1 MSETTATV
9 HSTAHKLFSTTRT
22 FAIAGNTL
30 RDLVRQ
36 KVFYFMVVFALILIG
51 TSLALVALSFKG
63 QLATVMDVSLG
74 SMQVFSM
81 LLAVLATAMLLP
93 KDMEDRTLY
102 TILAKP
108 VARFEYLLGKLLGV
122 GLVLLVAIGLMTA
135 VFCVTLAYWQS
146 RETERIANEFP
157 VEAVQKAEAEGTVQK
172 GLTQE
177 VRAKFDK
184 EMATLK
190 ASTFTPS
197 VFGGIGVI
205 LMRAMVCAALTLM
218 ISCFATSWL
227 FTVNVSFM
235 MIMVGHLV
243 PIARGVWQ
251 DPLGPEPAWH
261 IGLFLRA
268 VTVFFPDMQPFN
280 VVDDIATGAQ
290 VGGGVFM
297 SIAGLGAGYVAVYL
311 LVGYLFFIWREL

>member
-108 VARFEYLLGKLLGV
+108 VARF
-122 GLVLLVAIGLMTA
+122 
-135 VFCVTLAYWQS
+135 
-146 RETERIANEFP
+146 
-157 VEAVQKAEAEGTVQK
+157 
-172 GLTQE
+172 
-177 VRAKFDK
+177 
-184 EMATLK
+184 
-190 ASTFTPS
+190 
-197 VFGGIGVI
+197 
-205 LMRAMVCAALTLM
+205 
-218 ISCFATSWL
+218 
-227 FTVNVSFM
+227 
-235 MIMVGHLV
+235 
-243 PIARGVWQ
+243 
-251 DPLGPEPAWH
+251 
-261 IGLFLRA
+261 
-268 VTVFFPDMQPFN
+268 
-280 VVDDIATGAQ
+280 
-290 VGGGVFM
+290 
-297 SIAGLGAGYVAVYL
+297 
-311 LVGYLFFIWREL
+311 

>member
-1 MSETTATV
+1 MSDTTATV
-9 HSTAHKLFSTTRT
+9 HATAHKLFSLTRVL
-22 FAIAGNTL
+22 AIAGNTF

-51 TSLALVALSFKG
+51 TSLGLVALSFKG

-74 SMQVFSM
+74 AMQVFSM
-81 LLAVLATAMLLP
+81 LLAVLATAMLIP

-108 VARFEYLLGKLLGV
+108 VARFEYLLGKLAGV
-122 GLVLLVAIGLMTA
+122 GLVLLVAMALMTA
-135 VFCVTLAYWQS
+135 FFCATLAFWQA
-146 RETERIANEFP
+146 REMERIANELP
-157 VEAVQKAEAEGTVQK
+157 VEQVAESEAAGTIEKGTTAV
-172 GLTQE
+172 
-177 VRAKFDK
+177 VRAKYEK
-184 EMATLK
+184 EVATLK
-190 ASTFTPS
+190 ASTFTPT
-197 VFGGIGVI
+197 VFGGVGVI
-205 LMRAMVCAALTLM
+205 VMRAMVCAALTLM

-227 FTVNVSFM
+227 FTVIVSFM

-261 IGLFLRA
+261 IGLFLKA
-268 VTVFFPDMQPFN
+268 VTVFFPDMQLFN

-290 VGGGVFM
+290 VSAGVFG
-297 SIAGLGAGYVAVYL
+297 SIAGLGAGYAGVYL